1 MAIAA
6 APRSSRSGRQPRAVE
21 QLRDQRED
29 LAAHNAEALAFC
41 DSIWPLASR
50 LELAAQH
57 LGPVTHQ
64 VALALIARLASYERR
79 HLPDGDPMALEA
91 IA

>member
-6 APRSSRSGRQPRAVE
+6 APRRTGAGRQPRSVE
-21 QLRDQRED
+21 QLRDQRDE
-29 LAAHNAEALAFC
+29 LAAHHAEALAFC
-41 DSIWPLASR
+41 DSVWPLVSR

-79 HLPDGDPMALEA
+79 HLPDGEPVAAEA
-91 IA
+91 VA